1 MGLAFVPLY
10 IQYLGIEAYGLIGLF
25 AVLQAW
31 LSLLDMGMT
40 PTLSRE
46 MARFTGGAHSAQSIR
61 DLLRSIELIAGGI
74 ALLIALGIWA
84 ASGWLAS
91 DWLRA
96 EKLPTAVVAQ
106 AFAIMGMVTALR
118 FVEGVYRSS
127 IVGLQRQVL
136 YNAVNS
142 ALATL
147 RGLGAVGILM
157 WVSPTIKVFF
167 IWQGLISILTLG
179 VLASVTYRALPK
191 AERGGR
197 FSMPALRGIWRFA
210 GGMMGVTLLSL
221 LLTQTDKIVLSKLLS
236 LEEYGYYALAAL
248 VAGGLSILAGPIN
261 QAWYPR
267 LNELKARNNN
277 VEFARVYH
285 QGAQIISV
293 VVGGIAI
300 VLIFYSEMVINIWTQ
315 NISIARKISYLTS
328 ILILGNL
335 LNSIMTMPFYA
346 QLANKWTSL
355 INMINLISVLLFVPA
370 IIWGVSRFGIEGAAW
385 IWVCL
390 NGMYIL
396 VGIHFMHRKILVK
409 EKMKWYLND
418 VFLPLMASCVAVIT
432 VQKVSVALDLRNEPA
447 ILVVALFFSLLVA
460 ALMSHDI
467 RKIILQIVT
476 KLWLGNTVKTMP

>member
-10 IQYLGIEAYGLIGLF
+10 IKYLGIEAYGLIGLF

-31 LSLLDMGMT
+31 LGLLDMGMT
-40 PTLSRE
+40 PTLGRE
-46 MARFTGGAHSAQSIR
+46 MARFTGGGHSAVSIR
-61 DLLRSIELIAGGI
+61 DLLRSIEWIAGGI

-96 EKLPTAVVAQ
+96 EKLPTEVVAQ

-136 YNAVNS
+136 LNAVS
-142 ALATL
+142 AAMATL
-147 RGLGAVGILM
+147 RGLGAVGILA
-157 WVSPTIKVFF
+157 WVSPTLEAYFF
-167 IWQGLISILTLG
+167 WQGGLSIATIAI
-179 VLASVTYRALPK
+179 LAGTTYRLIPCC
-191 AERGGR
+191 ERGGR
-197 FSMPALRGIWRFA
+197 FSLEALRGVWRFA
-210 GGMMGVTLLSL
+210 GGMLGVTLLSL
-221 LLTQTDKIVLSKLLS
+221 LLMQTDKIVLSKVLS

-248 VAGGLSILAGPIN
+248 VAGGLSMLAGPIN

-267 LNELKARNNN
+267 LTELKTRNDS
-277 VEFARVYH
+277 VEFAWVYH
-285 QGAQIISV
+285 QGAQMISV

-300 VLIFYSEMVINIWTQ
+300 ALICYAETVLKVWTQ
-315 NISIARKISYLTS
+315 DVDIAKKTSHLAS

-346 QLANKWTSL
+346 QLANGWTSL
-355 INMINLISVLLFVPA
+355 TNTINLISVLLFVPTIFWVA
-370 IIWGVSRFGIEGAAW
+370 SHYGAEGAAW

-396 VGIHFMHRKILVK
+396 IVPHFMHQKILVK
-409 EKMKWYLND
+409 EKMKWYFND
-418 VFLPLMASCVAVIT
+418 LLLPLMASSVAV
-432 VQKVSVALDLRNEPA
+432 VSVQRISAVLDSRYDLAYLA
-447 ILVVALFFSLLVA
+447 IALFFSLLVA
-460 ALMSHDI
+460 ALVSHDI
-467 RKIILQIVT
+467 RKIILQTAT
-476 KLWLGNTVKTMP
+476 KLWVCNAVKTMP